1 MVKSVKS
8 VLRKSWPKDLPKTLT
23 YRLGEKPLHEYLENN
38 ARQRP
43 MDTAYVY
50 YGNEIT
56 WKQLNDY
63 TNRLAQFLKNNGIKK
78 GDRVSLFM
86 QNCPQYLIGHY
97 AIQKL
102 GAIVVPLNPMYKE
115 AELDYFINEVGV
127 KVVIAS
133 QELYPRIHAIKDKI
147 PTVEMI
153 ITTNYADFL
162 SDKLTIPIP
171 DELKLAKEK
180 LENTHDLLDILETT
194 ESLQESAK
202 INLKEDIGV
211 MVFTSGTTGRPK
223 AAMLTYGNALFKA
236 AATASAF
243 RFNESAKTVAIPP
256 FCHIGGMVVGVYIP
270 IYSGCETVLLTR
282 FDPEAAITAVEKY
295 KINIWYT
302 LAPMNVAILNHPG
315 VENRDL
321 SSLKT
326 NFATSFGIPVSEKLA
341 EDWRILTKGCSLFEA
356 TYGLSE
362 THDVDTFMPQDN
374 IKFGTCGIPTYETE
388 IRIVDI
394 ETGEDLPPGKQGEI
408 VIKSPGV
415 FKGYFNRPDATAE
428 TLRNGWLYTGDI
440 GEIDEDGYLRL
451 HGRVKEMI
459 KCSGFSVFP
468 EDVEALLDEHEAI
481 LQSAVIGVPDKKRGE
496 SVKAFVVLKPEY
508 KGKISESEIIE
519 WSKQKMAA
527 YKYPRYVEFR
537 DSLPEAVSGKVL
549 RRLLKE
555 ENNG

>member
-1 MVKSVKS
+1 
-8 VLRKSWPKDLPKTLT
+8 
-23 YRLGEKPLHEYLENN
+23 
-38 ARQRP
+38 
-43 MDTAYVY
+43 
-50 YGNEIT
+50 
-56 WKQLNDY
+56 
-63 TNRLAQFLKNNGIKK
+63 
-78 GDRVSLFM
+78 
-86 QNCPQYLIGHY
+86 
-97 AIQKL
+97 
-102 GAIVVPLNPMYKE
+102 
-115 AELDYFINEVGV
+115 
-127 KVVIAS
+127 
-133 QELYPRIHAIKDKI
+133 
-147 PTVEMI
+147 
-153 ITTNYADFL
+153 
-162 SDKLTIPIP
+162 
-171 DELKLAKEK
+171 
-180 LENTHDLLDILETT
+180 
-194 ESLQESAK
+194 
-202 INLKEDIGV
+202 
-211 MVFTSGTTGRPK
+211 
-223 AAMLTYGNALFKA
+223 
-236 AATASAF
+236 
-243 RFNESAKTVAIPP
+243 
-256 FCHIGGMVVGVYIP
+256 
-270 IYSGCETVLLTR
+270 
-282 FDPEAAITAVEKY
+282 
-295 KINIWYT
+295 
-302 LAPMNVAILNHPG
+302 
-315 VENRDL
+315 
-321 SSLKT
+321 
-326 NFATSFGIPVSEKLA
+326 
-341 EDWRILTKGCSLFEA
+341 
-356 TYGLSE
+356 
-362 THDVDTFMPQDN
+362 N

-468 EDVEALLDEHEAI
+468 EDVEALLNEHEAI